1 MSVAAATNGTRA
13 APAFAHADAALD
25 AGAAP
30 RAASPSP
37 AALDGRLGGARRPAK
52 AARDDVGAPSS
63 AKRHAARRGPAGIA
77 VEMLVSPTRPSA
89 LPWAKAAA
97 PDDTDSDD
105 DAPPLPAR
113 RALLW

>member
-13 APAFAHADAALD
+13 APAFAHADAAID
-25 AGAAP
+25 ASAAP
-30 RAASPSP
+30 RAAPPSL

-52 AARDDVGAPSS
+52 AVSDAGAPSS
-63 AKRHAARRGPAGIA
+63 AKRHAACRGPARIA
-77 VEMLVSPTRPSA
+77 VEMLVSPTQPSA
-89 LPWAKAAA
+89 SPWAKAAA